1 MRIGVVA
8 ELRHAD
14 TADVLLWDSYTDA
27 VPCVKKLVQ
36 EYFPIIRQEFLQF
49 ICDIGRHTVDG
60 ATISEQFRLLTYFS
74 AWEYSSLFERHPAY
88 YGDALFTIF
97 KLRALELYCQKV
109 RPQEVCLCGCDDVAR
124 HISSICKAQQITFVH
139 SPSSVNS
146 KEGPDGPSCSAM
158 AFVRKSA
165 SMVRQLRGWWK
176 QVRSQFPAQPVV
188 RRCKGMILGTWFPNI
203 DQEAAQ
209 AGRFR
214 SKYWEDAH
222 DLIDSSATPQHWFF
236 IYADREQSIPDH
248 IASRDRF
255 AANAPNAD
263 MTFLE
268 ECLTPCDALRAFG
281 LWLRSAWRS
290 SIMGNRVAEAFNWP
304 HSALNVFSLLQDIWQ
319 ESTSG
324 WHLLRMLLHLQA
336 VKRFCKLVG
345 PQDRVLTSSELQ
357 WWERMLF
364 REQRKLGCSKNFAVQ
379 HSIIRAA
386 DFRFFCAPNMWQDK
400 EFADAMPDVFFCN
413 GRAGLEAM
421 RASGF
426 PDNRLG
432 LVEATRFLYLAR
444 ATRYAVTFPSRK
456 LLVATSYFEGE
467 TRRMLEMLAAAMKER
482 HLPLFDNVQIK
493 AHPDLPVDH
502 ILSELFTDPPAIVTQ
517 PVESYLKEDTAIFAA
532 AGTSVTL
539 LVAYMGLPMV
549 VAGSDG
555 DFEMGCLDAFEG
567 ICYAR
572 SAKEL
577 LDGLTM
583 SSRSTLPEDYFC
595 LDASLARW
603 KKMLT
608 SQ

>member
-1 MRIGVVA
+1 MRICVAA
-8 ELRHAD
+8 ELQHAEA
-14 TADVLLWDSYTDA
+14 ADVLLWNSYTDA
-27 VPCVKKLVQ
+27 VPCVEKLVQ
-36 EYFPIIRQEFLQF
+36 EYFPVIRQEFLQF
-49 ICDIGRHTVDG
+49 ISEIGRYSIDG
-60 ATISEQFRLLTYFS
+60 SIIFEQFQLLEYFS

-97 KLRALELYCQKV
+97 KLRALELHCQKV
-109 RPQEVCLCGCDDVAR
+109 RPHEVRLCGCDDVAS
-124 HISSICKAQQITFVH
+124 HVGSICKAQQIAFVH
-139 SPSSVNS
+139 TPSSVTS
-146 KEGPDGPSCSAM
+146 KENPDGPSCRVM
-158 AFVRKSA
+158 AFARKSA
-165 SMVRQLRGWWK
+165 SMARQLRGWWK
-176 QVRSQFPAQPVV
+176 HVRSQFPAQPVV
-188 RRCKGMILGTWFPNI
+188 QRRKGMILGTWFPNI
-203 DQEAAQ
+203 DQKAAQ

-214 SKYWEDAH
+214 SKYWEAAH
-222 DLIDSSATPQHWFF
+222 DPIDSSSTPQHWFF
-236 IYADREQSIPDH
+236 IYADSEQNIPGH

-290 SIMGNRVAEAFNWP
+290 NIMGNRVAGAFNWP
-304 HSALNVFSLLQDIWQ
+304 HSALNVFSLLQGMWR

-324 WHLLRMLLHLQA
+324 WHLLQMLLHLQA
-336 VKRFCKLVG
+336 IKRFCALVG
-345 PQDRVLTSSELQ
+345 PQDRVVTSSELQ

-386 DFRFFCAPNMWQDK
+386 DFRFFCAPEMWQNKD
-400 EFADAMPDVFFCN
+400 FADAMPDVFFCN

-432 LVEATRFLYLAR
+432 LVEATRFLYLAK
-444 ATRYAVTFPSRK
+444 ATRYAGAYPSRK
-456 LLVATSYFEGE
+456 LLVVTSYFEGE
-467 TRRMLEMLAAAMKER
+467 TRRMMEMLATAMKER

-493 AHPDLPVDH
+493 AHPDLPVDNM
-502 ILSELFTDPPAIVTQ
+502 LSELFADPPVIVTQ
-517 PVESYLKEDTAIFAA
+517 PVESYLNEDTAVFAA

-572 SAKEL
+572 SAREL
-577 LDGLTM
+577 LDGLAT
-583 SSRSTLPEDYFC
+583 SSRSTLPENYFC
-595 LDASLARW
+595 LDASLTRW
-603 KKMLT
+603 KNMLT

>member
-165 SMVRQLRGWWK
+165 SMVRQLRCWWK

-319 ESTSG
+319 RNPHLDGICCGCCCICRPLSDFASWLARRIVYLPPLSCNGGSVCCFGSSGNWVAQKILRCSIPLFVQQTSAFFAPLTCG
-324 WHLLRMLLHLQA
+324 RIRNLQTPCPMSSFAMGGRALRQCVLPVFRITASVLSRQRGFSIWREQHGMPLPPHPENCWSLLHTLK
-336 VKRFCKLVG
+336 VRRGVCWKCLP
-345 PQDRVLTSSELQ
+345 PQ
-357 WWERMLF
+357 
-364 REQRKLGCSKNFAVQ
+364 
-379 HSIIRAA
+379 
-386 DFRFFCAPNMWQDK
+386 
-400 EFADAMPDVFFCN
+400 
-413 GRAGLEAM
+413 
-421 RASGF
+421 
-426 PDNRLG
+426 
-432 LVEATRFLYLAR
+432 
-444 ATRYAVTFPSRK
+444 
-456 LLVATSYFEGE
+456 
-467 TRRMLEMLAAAMKER
+467 
-482 HLPLFDNVQIK
+482 
-493 AHPDLPVDH
+493 
-502 ILSELFTDPPAIVTQ
+502 
-517 PVESYLKEDTAIFAA
+517 
-532 AGTSVTL
+532 
-539 LVAYMGLPMV
+539 
-549 VAGSDG
+549 
-555 DFEMGCLDAFEG
+555 
-567 ICYAR
+567 
-572 SAKEL
+572 
-577 LDGLTM
+577 
-583 SSRSTLPEDYFC
+583 
-595 LDASLARW
+595 
-603 KKMLT
+603 
-608 SQ
+608 